1 MLDWPGRR
9 VTAIRPR
16 GDPPAGSLSC
26 QEPEERPYGGTA
38 TGRRASI
45 GAHASPP
52 LRENMGADIARS
64 WLGVGS
70 TPSRLSKQLRESKS
84 TVRSIV
90 LDASPATSSTA
101 AGLGDSGG
109 ESYWAG
115 RSGGTLTS
123 GNGIGSPFCP
133 GCRDSIC

>member
-16 GDPPAGSLSC
+16 GDPPAGSPLSC

-38 TGRRASI
+38 TGRRPSI
-45 GAHASPP
+45 GPHASPP

-70 TPSRLSKQLRESKS
+70 TPSRLSKPLRESKS

-90 LDASPATSSTA
+90 SAEATA
-101 AGLGDSGG
+101 RNRQDH
-109 ESYWAG
+109 G
-115 RSGGTLTS
+115 R
-123 GNGIGSPFCP
+123 
-133 GCRDSIC
+133 